1 MRQENNADL
10 QSIDTQ
16 NLNFQKI
23 MKTNTPSPAI
33 ASGEV
38 GLNRNDIGY
47 QHNYSNQGTTDILRN
62 LGGGLNDIGEMI
74 SE

>member
-1 MRQENNADL
+1 
-10 QSIDTQ
+10 
-16 NLNFQKI
+16 

-47 QHNYSNQGTTDILRN
+47 YNNQETTDILRN
-62 LGGGLNDIGEMI
+62 LGGGLEDIGVLV
-74 SE
+74 SDKTSG